1 MGRPGSQVTAL
12 LQAAERGGIPAAKL
26 AALIGVSRGMMY
38 LYMKGSIPRPDV
50 AIRIV
55 ELTRRIHDA
64 LREGSLP
71 LPERDFDAELKAVLN
86 IPLHN

>member
-1 MGRPGSQVTAL
+1 
-12 LQAAERGGIPAAKL
+12 
-26 AALIGVSRGMMY
+26 MMNF
-38 LYMKGSIPRPDV
+38 YMKVSKPSPDV
-50 AIRIV
+50 AIRVV

-86 IPLHN
+86 ITQH

>member
-1 MGRPGSQVTAL
+1 MGRPGTQISAL
-12 LQAAERGGIPAAKL
+12 LQAADRGGIPVAKL
-26 AALIGVSRGMMY
+26 AALLGVSRGMMY
-38 LYMKGSIPRPDV
+38 FYMKGSNPSPDV
-50 AIRIV
+50 AILVV

-86 IPLHN
+86 ITQH